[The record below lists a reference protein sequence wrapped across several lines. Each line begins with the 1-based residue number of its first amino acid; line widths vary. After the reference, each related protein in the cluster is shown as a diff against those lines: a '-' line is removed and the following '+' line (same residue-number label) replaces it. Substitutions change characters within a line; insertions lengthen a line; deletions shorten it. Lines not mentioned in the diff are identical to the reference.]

1 MTTAPVVKVDNNR
14 RMSRIADQQ
23 PGRSD
28 QSQRESEK
36 DHERGV
42 ALRMRL
48 TCAQRLVQLLYIG
61 IKCWNLV
68 NYHIP
73 DDIIIDAEITMN

>member
-1 MTTAPVVKVDNNR
+1 MTTPPVVKVDNNR
-14 RMSRIADQQ
+14 RMSQIADQQ

-36 DHERGV
+36 DHEWGV

-48 TCAQRLVQLLYIG
+48 TCAQRLVQSAFVDPRVIELIRIQLAAVRTRQP
-61 IKCWNLV
+61 LS
-68 NYHIP
+68 
-73 DDIIIDAEITMN
+73 